1 MEGFK
6 ENFYFQ
12 VILCNCYTS
21 VDIVSSH
28 YISKV
33 PSCHTIGSHKLT
45 SKNVSLRR
53 AMVSDTP
60 PVI

>member
-6 ENFYFQ
+6 EDFYFQ

-28 YISKV
+28 YTSDGTTYQKFLLVTLLEAIS
-33 PSCHTIGSHKLT
+33 
-45 SKNVSLRR
+45 
-53 AMVSDTP
+53 
-60 PVI
+60 